1 MVERKIIVD
10 HLTIAY
16 KGLFDLMEL
25 YKLIDFFFMEKA
37 YTKHELKNYEIV
49 LPHGKTIHIETEPY
63 KKITD
68 YAKYVTKVYVDGT
81 DIQEV
86 EIEKDGINIRMNQGE
101 VKVAIIGTLETDYER
116 RWEQKPIFFFLR
128 GVFDRF
134 IFRVHTY
141 KWEVG
146 LIEECNLLSSQV
158 KGFLNLY
165 RY

>member
-16 KGLFDLMEL
+16 KGLFDLTEL
-25 YKLIDFFFMEKA
+25 YKLIDFFFMEKG
-37 YTKHELKNYEIV
+37 YTKHELKNYETV
-49 LPHGKTIHIETEPY
+49 MPHGKSIHIEAEPY

-68 YAKYVTKVYVDGT
+68 YAKYITKVYIDGE

-86 EIEKDGINIRMNQGE
+86 EIEKDGIKLRMNQGE
-101 VKVAIIGTLETDYER
+101 IKVAIIGTMETDYEK

-134 IFRVHTY
+134 VFRVHTY

-146 LIEECNLLSSQV
+146 LIEECNHLSSQV
-158 KGFLNLY
+158 KGLLNLY